1 MRLLRNSPAQRSLG
15 RPDRAGSIHVWSAA
29 PALCRLNRRRQG
41 FTLIELLIVMAII
54 LVIAAIA
61 VPQLGKQLMAAHEN
75 AVIQTIRNLHADE
88 AQYYAQFQTY
98 ATSLTQLGP
107 PASGAAGP
115 AAADLIPKDL
125 AEGHSSGYT
134 FALSGSPTG
143 YIISAIPDK
152 CGSSGSRTFFSDQTM
167 VTRNNFSCE
176 PATVN
181 SPAIGAQIKTS
192 GATSAPSGDSAPA
205 PSAPAPAPAN

>member
-1 MRLLRNSPAQRSLG
+1 MRQIRV
-15 RPDRAGSIHVWSAA
+15 RA
-29 PALCRLNRRRQG
+29 RRRSRQRG

-75 AVIQTIRNLHADE
+75 AVVQTIRNLHADE

-115 AAADLIPKDL
+115 ASADLIPKEL
-125 AEGHSSGYT
+125 SEGHSSGYT
-134 FALSGSPTG
+134 FVLSGSPSG
-143 YIISAIPDK
+143 YTITAVPDK
-152 CGSSGSRTFFSDQTM
+152 FGSSGSQTFYSDQTM
-167 VTRNNFSCE
+167 VIRHNYSQE
-176 PATVN
+176 PASLN
-181 SPAIGAQIKTS
+181 SPAIGDQVKTT
-192 GATSAPSGDSAPA
+192 GNTSTQV
-205 PSAPAPAPAN
+205 PAPAPAAAPSN

>member
-1 MRLLRNSPAQRSLG
+1 MRLK
-15 RPDRAGSIHVWSAA
+15 RA
-29 PALCRLNRRRQG
+29 RRG

-75 AVIQTIRNLHADE
+75 AVVQTIRNLHADE

-115 AAADLIPKDL
+115 AAADLIPKGL
-125 AEGHSSGYT
+125 AEGHSSGYI
-134 FALSGSPTG
+134 FSISGSPTG
-143 YIISAIPDK
+143 YVITAVPETY
-152 CGSSGSRTFFSDQTM
+152 GNSGSRTFFSDQTM
-167 VTRNNFSCE
+167 VIRNNFSQE
-176 PATVN
+176 PATAS
-181 SPAIGAQIKTS
+181 SPALGTQVGTT
-192 GATSAPSGDSAPA
+192 GATSAPAAAPA
-205 PSAPAPAPAN
+205 AAPAPAN